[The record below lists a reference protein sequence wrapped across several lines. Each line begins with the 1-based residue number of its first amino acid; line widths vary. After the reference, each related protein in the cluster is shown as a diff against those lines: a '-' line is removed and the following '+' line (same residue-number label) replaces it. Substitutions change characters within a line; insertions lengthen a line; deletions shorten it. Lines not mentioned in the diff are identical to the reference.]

1 MVSMRHLVAGW
12 LLIAATGLVC
22 SAQIPGWTGPE
33 SAAKVINLTG
43 QVSVLKDA
51 EPWALHV
58 GDAVQVRQII
68 ISGPD
73 GFATFQVSDGST
85 FEVYP
90 NSRVTFRASPGN
102 WRDLLDLWLG
112 RVKVHIEKIGGKPN
126 YNRITTPTAVI
137 SVRGTTFD
145 VAVEEEDT
153 TLVSV
158 DEGQVAVQH
167 ALLPSKEPKILNT
180 GDYVRVYKNQPLSQ
194 RGMDKT
200 PAIQQALRAASEA
213 LYRIVL
219 QSPTNT
225 GSSVPSTPT
234 TGGTGGKSGDTKA
247 PTPPSAP
254 STGSGSSSGGSSG
267 GTAPAPPPPPA
278 P

>member
-12 LLIAATGLVC
+12 LLIAASGLVC
-22 SAQIPGWTGPE
+22 SAQIPGWTGPD
-33 SAAKVINLTG
+33 SAAKVITLTG
-43 QVSVLKDA
+43 QVSVLKDT

-58 GDAVQVRQII
+58 GDAIQVRQIV

-73 GFATFQVSDGST
+73 GFAVFQVSDGST

-102 WRDLLDLWLG
+102 WKDLLDVWLG
-112 RVKVHIEKIGGKPN
+112 RVKVHIEKLGGKPN
-126 YNRITTPTAVI
+126 YNRVTTPTAVI

-145 VAVEEEDT
+145 VAVEDEDT

-167 ALLPSKEPKILNT
+167 ALLPSKEPKILNS
-180 GDYVRVYKNQPLSQ
+180 GDYIRVYKNQPLAQ
-194 RGMDKT
+194 RGVDKT
-200 PAIQQALRAASEA
+200 PVIQQALRAASEA
-213 LYRIVL
+213 LYRIVY
-219 QSPTNT
+219 QTPTST
-225 GSSVPSTPT
+225 GSPVPT
-234 TGGTGGKSGDTKA
+234 TSTTGGKSGDTKA
-247 PTPPSAP
+247 PPPPSAP
-254 STGSGSSSGGSSG
+254 GTGSSSGS
-267 GTAPAPPPPPA
+267 TQTPAPPQPPPPPG